1 MREIDGFAHRRRAG
15 DDHQRS
21 ADDSRAASFI
31 RSIRRIGTSPWC
43 SRIVRCTHTW
53 RCPTTSASRAE
64 SGQGGAPTPQTLL
77 GRKRRG
83 RRAPGRGGGLRP
95 EDHGPAPCNTAPHP
109 FITVEHRGSVN
120 PLLAQQYGRF
130 RGSCEGLSLM
140 RDGKVWF
147 ITGASSGI
155 GASLVKAALAAG
167 NAVVATGRRVDAVAE
182 VVGDSKEVLI
192 ARLDVTSTDDAAA
205 AVMPRSNSSGGSM
218 CWSTTRELV
227 QGILRGDVTST
238 GRAAAGDEPA
248 GPMNVTRAVLPV
260 MRQQRSGHVISISS
274 GAGLVAFEYSSVY
287 AASKFGLEGWM
298 GALEQ
303 EVAPFGIRTTIVN
316 PGFFRTGLASPGSLI
331 WPELS
336 VADYAERSAAQR
348 EWWEAQDGR
357 QSGDPDKLAQALLDD
372 RGRGTAA
379 ATLHRWRG
387 RDRVGRAQDRANFKS
402 RSHPTGVVDV
412 DDIHRMNGSGATV
425 PHCVTRADL

>member
-1 MREIDGFAHRRRAG
+1 M
-15 DDHQRS
+15 
-21 ADDSRAASFI
+21 
-31 RSIRRIGTSPWC
+31 
-43 SRIVRCTHTW
+43 
-53 RCPTTSASRAE
+53 
-64 SGQGGAPTPQTLL
+64 
-77 GRKRRG
+77 
-83 RRAPGRGGGLRP
+83 
-95 EDHGPAPCNTAPHP
+95 
-109 FITVEHRGSVN
+109 N

-140 RDGKVWF
+140 RDDKVWF

-167 NAVVATGRRVDAVAE
+167 NAVVATGRRVDAVAA

-205 AVMPRSNSSGGSM
+205 TADAAVQQFGRIDVLVNNAGASFKGFFEEMSSQQVEQQLA
-218 CWSTTRELV
+218 TNL
-227 QGILRGDVTST
+227 L
-238 GRAAAGDEPA
+238 

-260 MRQQRSGHVISISS
+260 MRRQRSGHIMSISS

-336 VADYAERSAAQR
+336 IADYAERSAAQQA
-348 EWWEAQDGR
+348 WWEAQDG
-357 QSGDPDKLAQALLDD
+357 QQAGDPDKLA
-372 RGRGTAA
+372 R
-379 ATLHRWRG
+379 TLVMIADEEPPPRRFIAGADAVTLAERKIDELQEQLASHRELSMSMT
-387 RDRVGRAQDRANFKS
+387 F
-402 RSHPTGVVDV
+402 TE
-412 DDIHRMNGSGATV
+412 
-425 PHCVTRADL
+425 